1 MEKKVKTQSEDYTKL
16 LLELNFL
23 KIALLGKGKT
33 GGRVLDLMIEHKIPH
48 TVFDSK
54 NHPTVENLK
63 GHDVIISFLSGEI
76 FKGYMPVLTESKIPV
91 VTGSTGMEWPEN
103 FDKTLKEKNL
113 KWIYATNFSLGMNLV
128 HQMILILKE
137 AGSILSDYSFSMHE
151 VHHTKKLDSPS
162 GTALT
167 WKKWVGHEFPI
178 TSERLGDVAGI
189 HELKLKTP
197 TEEISIKHEALDR
210 RIFAEGA
217 LYAAKKINSLT
228 PGLHLF
234 QEVVQKEL
242 LKGIK

>member
-1 MEKKVKTQSEDYTKL
+1 M
-16 LLELNFL
+16 

-33 GGRVLDLMIEHKIPH
+33 GGRVLELLIEQKIPH

-54 NHPTVENLK
+54 NHPTTENLK

-76 FKGYMPVLTESKIPV
+76 FKSYLPLLSESKIPV
-91 VTGSTGMEWPEN
+91 VTGSTGMDWPEH
-103 FDKTLKEKNL
+103 FDSFLKEKKL

-178 TSERLGDVAGI
+178 TSERLGDVPGI
-189 HELKLKTP
+189 HELKLTTP
-197 TEEISIKHEALDR
+197 TEEISLKHVALDR
-210 RIFAEGA
+210 KIFAEGA
-217 LYAAKKINSLT
+217 LYAAHKIISLS

-234 QEVVQKEL
+234 QDVVQKEL
-242 LKGIK
+242 LKGKSL